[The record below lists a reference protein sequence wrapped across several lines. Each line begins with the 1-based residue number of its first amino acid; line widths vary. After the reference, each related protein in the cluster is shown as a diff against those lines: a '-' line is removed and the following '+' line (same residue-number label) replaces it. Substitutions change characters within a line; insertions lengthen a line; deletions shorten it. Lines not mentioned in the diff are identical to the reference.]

1 MTAANYNACIS
12 KVLEYEG
19 GYTRDPNDRGNY
31 TGCKVGV
38 GENKGTNRGISA
50 CSYPNEDI
58 KGMSLARAK
67 AIYHADY
74 WDPIFGDRLPAGPDL
89 CTFDGGVNSGQSRGV
104 KWLQRA
110 IGVEADGV
118 VGAKT
123 IAAANAADEHVTIDR
138 MCDDR
143 MDFLRGLSTW
153 DRYGKG
159 WTRRVEDVRRTA
171 HDMVTDEPHPEP
183 PEPAPE
189 PEPGPEPLVVKIR
202 ITAPAN
208 VLVEVERMPPE

>member
-1 MTAANYNACIS
+1 VTAANYNACIS

-31 TGCKVGV
+31 TGCQVGK

-50 CSYPNEDI
+50 CAYPNEDI
-58 KGMSLARAK
+58 KNMTEARAK

-104 KWLQRA
+104 KWLQKA
-110 IGVEADGV
+110 VGAEADGV
-118 VGAKT
+118 VGPQT
-123 IAAANAADEHVTIDR
+123 IAMANAADEHVTIDR

-143 MDFLRGLSTW
+143 MAFLQGLSTW

-171 HDMVTDEPHPEP
+171 HNMVADEPHPEP
-183 PEPAPE
+183 EEPPPAPE
-189 PEPGPEPLVVKIR
+189 PEPLVVTVR
-202 ITAPAN
+202 ISAPAG
-208 VLVEVERMPPE
+208 VVVKVEQS

>member
-1 MTAANYNACIS
+1 VTAANYNGCIS

-19 GYTRDPNDRGNY
+19 GFQRDPNDRGNWDS
-31 TGCKVGV
+31 CKVGV
-38 GENKGTNRGISA
+38 GNNKGTNRGISA

-58 KGMSLARAK
+58 KGMTEARAK
-67 AIYHADY
+67 AIYHDDY
-74 WDPIFGDRLPAGPDL
+74 WNPIHGDELPAGVDL

-110 IGVEADGV
+110 VGVEADGV

-123 IAAANAADEHVTIDR
+123 IGAANSADEHVTIDR

-153 DRYGKG
+153 SNYGKG
-159 WTRRVEDVRRTA
+159 WTRRVEDVRKTA
-171 HDMVTDEPHPEP
+171 HNMVADEPHPEP
-183 PEPAPE
+183 EEPPPAPE
-189 PEPGPEPLVVKIR
+189 AEPLVVTVR
-202 ITAPAN
+202 ITAPPG
-208 VLVEVERMPPE
+208 VTVKVEQT